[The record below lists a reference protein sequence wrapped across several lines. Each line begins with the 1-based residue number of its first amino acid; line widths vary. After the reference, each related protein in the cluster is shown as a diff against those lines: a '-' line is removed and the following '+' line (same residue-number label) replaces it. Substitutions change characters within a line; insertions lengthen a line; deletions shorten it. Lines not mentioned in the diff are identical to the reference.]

1 MKKSKSFIASL
12 ITIASLGMVGKG
24 LSEDHHRGVDDI
36 EDVKY
41 VIDDHYYI
49 SLRSKGEKWFG
60 ESDSRDFQLLAVY
73 KSYIRDVNERGESK
87 RDFIKK
93 FDYLLPLIKEF
104 VSGVEDFLQQGHSFD
119 SENHGESKKEVL
131 IYDMYLLFKQLFIID
146 STSDES
152 LFLSSYKQLL
162 TLEELLKDK
171 DDFHYSL
178 DKFRYVEKFT
188 KEDIKHIITINEYC
202 KKIEES
208 DEKINGILP
217 YIYGNVKLI
226 TSRLIYIY
234 QMKMRYEFIHQL
246 AQRYSF
252 SSNLPSIIANIDPK
266 IKNDVVYQKEGLSL
280 PVIDLGKKN
289 QSFLNI
295 LIDHAHQNNI
305 SPIAIFSVALIENNF
320 GNGIITLKDDEI
332 RNDVAFGPLQIKDSQ
347 FKKVMDNKSILD
359 YPRGDRFFAATI
371 AGIRHI
377 AKFKEQYH
385 LDLDFATKIPKLENF
400 NRLNEKE
407 KKIIIDFG
415 RLSLYYSGG
424 GSMLLKEALEGPT
437 EKTQQYI
444 HKLFSA
450 LSFYYY
456 IEDPNVFKEG
466 EYL

>member
-1 MKKSKSFIASL
+1 MKKSKSLIASL
-12 ITIASLGMVGKG
+12 ITIASLGMAGKG

-41 VIDDHYYI
+41 VIDDDHYI

-60 ESDSRDFQLLAVY
+60 ESDSRDYQLLAMY
-73 KSYIRDVNERGESK
+73 KSYLRDVKERGESK
-87 RDFIKK
+87 TDFIKK

-104 VSGVEDFLQQGHSFD
+104 VTGVEDFLEQGHSFD
-119 SENHGESKKEVL
+119 SDNYNGSKKEVL

-146 STSDES
+146 STSEES

-171 DDFHYSL
+171 NDFHYSL
-178 DKFRYVEKFT
+178 DKFRYVENFT
-188 KEDIKHIITINEYC
+188 KEDIKHIIVINKYSQ
-202 KKIEES
+202 KIEES
-208 DEKINGILP
+208 EKKINGILP

-234 QMKMRYEFIHQL
+234 QMKMRYEFIYQL
-246 AQRYSF
+246 AQRYS
-252 SSNLPSIIANIDPK
+252 SNSNLPSIITNIDPK
-266 IKNDVVYQKEGLSL
+266 IKNEVVYQKEGLPL

-289 QSFLNI
+289 QTFLNI
-295 LIDHAHQNNI
+295 LVNHAHQNNI
-305 SPIAIFSVALIENNF
+305 SPIAIFAVALIENNF
-320 GNGIITLKDDEI
+320 GNGTITLKDDEI

-347 FKKVMDNKSILD
+347 FKEVMNDDSILD
-359 YPRGDRFFAATI
+359 YPKDERFFAATI
-371 AGIRHI
+371 GGIRHI

-385 LDLDFATKIPKLENF
+385 LNLDFATKMPKLGNF
-400 NRLNEKE
+400 NELTDKE
-407 KKIIIDFG
+407 KSIIVDFG

-424 GSMLLKEALEGPT
+424 GSMFLKEALEGPT

-450 LSFYYY
+450 LSYYYY